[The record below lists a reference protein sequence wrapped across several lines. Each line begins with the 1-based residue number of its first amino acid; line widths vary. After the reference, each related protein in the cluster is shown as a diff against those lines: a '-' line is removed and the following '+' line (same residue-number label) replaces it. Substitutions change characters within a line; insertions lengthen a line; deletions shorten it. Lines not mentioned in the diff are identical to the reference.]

1 MTSSELQAIDVVE
14 RMKTLLF
21 AERPQLADLCQARI
35 ESFESD
41 HSIRYYKERM
51 LAGLTGADYRTP
63 SQLRELSRAVRR
75 HEEEPEEFHKEVVA
89 EDRPP
94 FYQRLSKARREAM
107 LQSLGAFAAFG
118 ESPREAGAA
127 FGERLRDCGRLEQA
141 RAFVR
146 ETFPGIKGLNVYR
159 VLKSW
164 EYPVVLP
171 DPRRQTL
178 FYRLGALPARSTSA
192 TGLRRMVELCESIH
206 RQTNQPLQ
214 TLDVLT
220 GAFTG
225 IEPGVPQE
233 TARCL
238 SKPQCGR
245 CPISSHCDYFK
256 FQGKPKTPEKRT
268 TIKDWKAQ
276 ERPRE
281 RLIAQGASQLS
292 DAELMAILLRTGT
305 AEDTALGLAHKILR
319 RFNGL
324 KGIDEGALAELCSE
338 KGMGKVKSVTLK
350 AAIEL
355 GKRLVQES
363 VAPGEFINSSLDIYR
378 RFQHRFTNVNQE
390 QFYLLCLNTKNAVV
404 HERMISQGSLA
415 GSLVHP
421 REAFKEAIR
430 HSAAGVAFVH
440 NHPSADPEPSDSDH
454 DVTKRLR
461 DSSRILGIPLVDHV
475 VIGQDRYF
483 SFQDKRIH
491 DFRDEEDDLPDE
503 KAVFDRED
511 WE

>member
-1 MTSSELQAIDVVE
+1 MRSELQAIDVAE
-14 RMKTLLF
+14 RMKALLF

-35 ESFESD
+35 EAFEAD
-41 HSIRYYKERM
+41 HSIRYYKERL
-51 LAGLTGADYRTP
+51 LAGLAGADARAP

-75 HEEEPEEFHKEVVA
+75 HEEEPEEFRREIVA
-89 EDRPP
+89 EERPP
-94 FYQRLSKARREAM
+94 FYDRLSKGRREAVP
-107 LQSLGAFAAFG
+107 LALGAFARFG
-118 ESPREAGAA
+118 DAPREAGAA
-127 FGERLRDCGRLEQA
+127 LGKRLRDCVRLEDA
-141 RAFVR
+141 RNFVR
-146 ETFPGIKGLNVYR
+146 ETFPGVKGLDVYR

-171 DPRRQTL
+171 DMRRQTL
-178 FYRLGALPARSTSA
+178 FYRLGALPARSVSE
-192 TGLRRMVELCESIH
+192 TGMRRMTELCESIQ

-225 IEPGVPQE
+225 IEPGIPQAI
-233 TARCL
+233 ARCL
-238 SKPQCGR
+238 PRPQCGR
-245 CPISSHCDYFK
+245 CPIASHCDYFK
-256 FQGKPKTPEKRT
+256 FQEKPKTPEKRT

-281 RLIAQGASQLS
+281 RLAAQGPAQLS
-292 DAELMAILLRTGT
+292 DAELMAIVLRTGT
-305 AEDTALGLAHKILR
+305 AKDTALGLAHNILR
-319 RFNGL
+319 RFDGL
-324 KGIDEGALAELCSE
+324 RGIDEAALAELCGE
-338 KGMGKVKSVTLK
+338 KGMGPVKSATLK

-355 GKRLVQES
+355 GKRVVQES
-363 VAPGEFINSSLDIYR
+363 VAPGEFIRSSSDIYQ

-440 NHPSADPEPSDSDH
+440 NHPSGDPAPSGNDYE
-454 DVTKRLR
+454 VTNRLR
-461 DSSRILGIPLVDHV
+461 ESSRILGIPLVDHI

-483 SFQDKRIH
+483 SFQDDQIH
-491 DFRDEEDDLPDE
+491 DFRRGEAGVSEDNATFASDE
-503 KAVFDRED
+503 RE
-511 WE
+511 